1 MEYEIFDI
9 KLPFNCLILEY
20 LKSNYRIFFTIP
32 ELINCSMAI

>member
-20 LKSNYRIFFTIP
+20 LNYRIFFTIP